1 MVANSSNPTTLPA
14 TTAAATAAGWPATAL
29 TRAWVVWENG
39 FKKTFHSY
47 DTSGRYQVDDARRY
61 GIRGFRN
68 RVLEKA
74 WPSPIKEM
82 IVYDNQTGARLE
94 VWVSKGVRL
103 V

>member
-1 MVANSSNPTTLPA
+1 MVAHVPA
-14 TTAAATAAGWPATAL
+14 TAPVSSASVSPASWPATAL

-47 DTSGRYQVDDARRY
+47 DTSGRYEVADPRRY
-61 GIRGFRN
+61 GIRGFRS
-68 RVLEKA
+68 RVLDKA

-82 IVYDNQTGARLE
+82 ILYDHQTGARLE